1 VLRAAVFAPAQQAR
15 MERLAAK
22 LDAVA
27 ARSTEDFARER
38 KAEADALEAAK
49 ARKKRGASVMTIDT
63 EEGDEQGAAQGMC
76 WLRVCADCVCASCV
90 CAGVRVRR
98 GGLQALV
105 QLILRNTLK

>member
-1 VLRAAVFAPAQQAR
+1 MLRAAVFAPAQQAR

-49 ARKKRGASVMTIDT
+49 ARKKRGASVMAIDT
-63 EEGDEQGAAQGMC
+63 EEGDEQGVVQGMC
-76 WLRVCADCVCASCV
+76 WLCVCVLVAC
-90 CAGVRVRR
+90 VRR
-98 GGLQALV
+98 GGSTPGIDVTQ
-105 QLILRNTLK
+105 QQPRCK